1 MDSTKVMSLLEAL
14 DDEIDDLEESL
25 EPLLKSAL
33 SETAS
38 KLPLL
43 DKAKLYVL
51 VTYAIESMLFSY
63 LRLHGVNARE
73 HPVFKEL
80 TRVKQYFDKIKAAET
95 PAERTMAVDKA
106 AAARFIKA
114 GLAGNDKYDLA
125 RAEQIAKEN
134 AKAHVK
140 FNDLSKEVEK
150 KRKLGQLEALSHEDS
165 ESSDSKSSPDDSET
179 VTKLEGSRKQQKL
192 GKSESKSSSGA
203 STPAP
208 ASKKARLTKKEKK
221 AKQKAKK
228 DKKEKRL
235 AGKEEKGD
243 QGDK

>member
-43 DKAKLYVL
+43 DKAKLFVL

-95 PAERTMAVDKA
+95 PAERTMA
-106 AAARFIKA
+106 
-114 GLAGNDKYDLA
+114 AGNDKYDLA

-165 ESSDSKSSPDDSET
+165 DSSDSVSSPEDSET
-179 VTKLEGSRKQQKL
+179 VTKLEGAKDQQKL
-192 GKSESKSSSGA
+192 GKPESKSSSGA

-228 DKKEKRL
+228 EKKEKRL
-235 AGKEEKGD
+235 AGKAEKGD